1 MSGTKRVGDAIFG
14 CSFAALLLLTA
25 ALLLLPIVMT
35 TIMSFDNRD
44 FLGRFPPPDVS
55 WRWYRAFFGDDYFMT
70 GLRNSLVLSLIAAV
84 IATTAGVAAA
94 VVLDRYE
101 VPAKAL
107 ISAFLL
113 SPLVVPTVILGFA
126 VLVFA
131 SLIGVT
137 NGFTRLIGGHVI
149 LVMPYTFRTTLAS
162 LVGIRRSLTEAA
174 LILGA
179 NEKQAF
185 WDITFPLAKTG
196 IVAGLVLGFALSFE
210 EVSLSLFLFDPASY
224 TLPVAI
230 LSTMR
235 AQFNLTLASASVVI
249 MVFII
254 LLVVMLERLFGLDK
268 VIGSGLYKS

>member
-1 MSGTKRVGDAIFG
+1 MSGMKRMGDAIFG
-14 CSFAALLLLTA
+14 GSFAVLLLLTA
-25 ALLLLPIVMT
+25 AFLLLPIVMT
-35 TIMSFDNRD
+35 TVMSFDNRD

-55 WRWYRAFFGDDYFMT
+55 WRWYAAFFGDAYFMT
-70 GLRNSLVLSLIAAV
+70 GLRNSLVLSLVASV
-84 IATTAGVAAA
+84 IATSAGVAAA
-94 VVLDRYE
+94 VVLDRYA
-101 VPAKAL
+101 VPGKEL

-137 NGFTRLIGGHVI
+137 NGFTRLIGGHII

-249 MVFII
+249 MVFIV

-268 VIGSGLYKS
+268 VVGSGLYKS